1 MQEQANSGSEN
12 APGKETTASPT
23 TSEQPDH
30 DQEQDLLDADA
41 DADGRDGHDG

>member
-12 APGKETTASPT
+12 GPGKETTVSPTTHRT

-30 DQEQDLLDADA
+30 DQEHDLLDT
-41 DADGRDGHDG
+41 DGHDGHDG